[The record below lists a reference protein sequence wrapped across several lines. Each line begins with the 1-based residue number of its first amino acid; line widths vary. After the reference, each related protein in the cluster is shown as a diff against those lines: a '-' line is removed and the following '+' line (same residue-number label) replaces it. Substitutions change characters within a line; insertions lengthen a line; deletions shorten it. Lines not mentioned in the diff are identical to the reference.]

1 MPLMMVM
8 ELPSQE
14 VDMWMEIYRAESDE
28 LEKSNNSNSALSHT
42 GSDGIRNLLK
52 KKAVKNG

>member
-14 VDMWMEIYRAESDE
+14 VDMWMEIYRAESEE
-28 LEKSNNSNSALSHT
+28 LDKSNNSNSALSHT
-42 GSDGIRNLLK
+42 GSDEIRNLLK